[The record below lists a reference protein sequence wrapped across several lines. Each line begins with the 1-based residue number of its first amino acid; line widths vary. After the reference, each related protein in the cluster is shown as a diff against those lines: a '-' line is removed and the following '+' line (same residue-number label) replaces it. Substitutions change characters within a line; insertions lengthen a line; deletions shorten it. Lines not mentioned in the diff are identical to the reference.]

1 MQTLEHLQIRRLFP
15 CGEGSGY
22 SGGIMSSA
30 VDGERVAESL
40 ANLYK

>member
-1 MQTLEHLQIRRLFP
+1 MQTLEHVQIRRLFP

-30 VDGERVAESL
+30 VDGERVAEMI
-40 ANLYK
+40 ATLYK

>member
-1 MQTLEHLQIRRLFP
+1 METLEHLQIKRLFP

-30 VDGERVAESL
+30 VDGERVAGMI